1 MQTVVRQVLLAGLL
15 GSVAASLVPAP
26 FNTAQAGAR
35 PSSASDVFLITIDTL
50 RADHVGCFGDKSI
63 RTPAIDSLCRD
74 GLRFANAF
82 TASSIT
88 NTAHA
93 SILTGLYPSET
104 GVLDF
109 GSPLRPG
116 ITTLAQALKQ
126 NGYQTAAFI
135 AAVILDSKTLAPG
148 LDRGFDFY
156 HN

>member
-1 MQTVVRQVLLAGLL
+1 MRLKVVLLLIC
-15 GSVAASLVPAP
+15 ASQILFA
-26 FNTAQAGAR
+26 AQANHANSAAGAKH
-35 PSSASDVFLITIDTL
+35 PDVFLVTIDTL

-116 ITTLAQALKQ
+116 ITTL
-126 NGYQTAAFI
+126 
-135 AAVILDSKTLAPG
+135 
-148 LDRGFDFY
+148 
-156 HN
+156 